1 MKDANQRTKSRLMR
15 QLLLITAVAA
25 PMFLYIPSTAASEN
39 SGPGNI
45 QTISWQKVAEV
56 VSKGLWLAQSPDLL
70 SMHTPNESQDDND
83 LLKPDGNYVFSPGN
97 TIVIRISP
105 EKTVWNKAET
115 VKVNLAHWADGLW
128 RNCPAAS
135 ATVEKNRLIVGGF
148 NWNDGF
154 YRLAFDLETKTGRR
168 LGFETYAIVSENW
181 KRDLFA
187 YCKRVKDQIEMNPD
201 STLIHSSIAVSYF
214 DLMMQMALD
223 ANSLSASI
231 LTTLVDAG
239 QSRDLLDR
247 NQCPKLLKGLSK
259 IKVQSYEGGSI
270 AEFTLHIPSGYSPSI
285 EWPVFI
291 YMRER
296 IDHNDMITLE
306 WQGLNIPPR
315 HSWESDLH
323 WKHYQMLMD
332 VLNKQLNI
340 DHDRIYLN
348 GECGGGISAMALALK
363 YPDHFAEV
371 SMSFG
376 NSYRHL
382 AANALNLPVVFVLGA
397 GHEAPSQA
405 GYYDFALKCFQYH
418 GCRNLKYSRDL
429 STAQARGS
437 LTPNAVREKKPR
449 RVLYRT
455 ESLHNPGTYWADILG
470 REDENFGA
478 EIDVCVW
485 GQDVMVKLQNV
496 DAYRLDLE
504 NAPIDVNRPMRI
516 IVNGKV
522 IATTDRK
529 LFVRRSPKYSD
540 AIIVKNQ
547 HLSGPVYDAF
557 TQPHV
562 IVYGS
567 GQDDPNLFQITKD
580 TAKLMAKG
588 APCFADVNMP
598 NEMIDSHNLILLGNT
613 RTNTILSNIAERLPV
628 RYESGK
634 ILTSDNSYE
643 GENLGFFLIYPNPMN
658 QDRYVV
664 VLSAISTPAME
675 AFRSLSSQITPYAL
689 FTPSDRQDNQYVQ
702 VKPIQPADVG
712 IFEVDDDG
720 KIKWHIFEKFDTLWN
735 WHNDWSQSLA
745 KVTRKH
751 EKWRWRQWIAG
762 VIKQRLDADVVIC
775 EDPFK
780 SADLGNNAVFSRE
793 SIASN
798 SIVLDKPVV
807 FADTVPVDQITMR
820 SLSNCFRNDWLVK
833 IRLRGKSLRE
843 IMMVPFRDISKRK
856 VSAPVIEGIGFGNS
870 DGSPEDKLV
879 LGDIEDEKIYTLA
892 CPYKILNGERIGT
905 LIQDYKIVADGYLL
919 ELLRDYLLEENDKNI
934 DSQFEAVK
942 PGII

>member
-1 MKDANQRTKSRLMR
+1 MR
-15 QLLLITAVAA
+15 QLLLISVVAA
-25 PMFLYIPSTAASEN
+25 PMFLYIPSTVASGALEH
-39 SGPGNI
+39 SSI
-45 QTISWQKVAEV
+45 QATSWQKIVEV
-56 VSKGLWLAQSPDLL
+56 VSKGLWMAQCPDLL
-70 SMHTPNESQDDND
+70 EKQTPNEAQEDND
-83 LLKPDGNYVFSPGN
+83 LLKQDGNYLFSPGN

-115 VKVNLAHWADGLW
+115 VKVNLARWNDGLW
-128 RNCPAAS
+128 RKLPAAS
-135 ATVEKNRLIVGGF
+135 ATVEKNRLKVDGF

-168 LGFETYAIVSENW
+168 FGFETYAIVAENW
-181 KRDLFA
+181 KRDLLA
-187 YCKRVKDQIEMNPD
+187 YCKTETEKIEMNPD
-201 STLIHSSIAVSYF
+201 STLMHSSIAVSYF
-214 DLMMQMALD
+214 DSVMQMAVD
-223 ANSLSASI
+223 VDSLSGSI
-231 LTTLVDAG
+231 LTILADAV
-239 QSRDLLDR
+239 QSRDLFARD
-247 NQCPKLLKGLSK
+247 QCPKLLKGLSK
-259 IKVQSYEGGSI
+259 IKVQSYEGGPI

-291 YMRER
+291 YMRGR

-306 WQGLNIPPR
+306 WQGLDAAHR
-315 HSWESDLH
+315 HPKGPDLQ

-340 DHDRIYLN
+340 DNDRIYLN
-348 GECGGGISAMALALK
+348 GECGGGIPAMGLALRH
-363 YPDHFAEV
+363 PDHFAEV

-382 AANALNLPVVFVLGA
+382 AANALNLPVVFVLGL
-397 GHEAPSQA
+397 GHKAPDQV
-405 GYYDFALKCFQYH
+405 GYYDFAVKCFQYH
-418 GCRNLKYSRDL
+418 GCKNLKYSRDL

-437 LTPNAVREKKPR
+437 LTPNAVREKKPHR
-449 RVLYRT
+449 ILYRT
-455 ESLHNPGTYWADILG
+455 ESLHNPGIYWADILG
-470 REDENFGA
+470 REDENFSA
-478 EIDVCVW
+478 EIDICAW

-516 IVNGKV
+516 IENGKR
-522 IATTDRK
+522 IRTTNRK
-529 LFVRRSPKYSD
+529 LFVRRSRKYSD
-540 AIIVKNQ
+540 ATLVKNRRQ
-547 HLSGPVYDAF
+547 NGPVYDAF

-562 IVYGS
+562 VVYGS

-588 APCFADVNMP
+588 APCFADVNLP
-598 NEMIDSHNLILLGNT
+598 NEMIDSHNLILLGNA

-628 RYESGK
+628 RHEAGR
-634 ILTSDNSYE
+634 ILSSDNSYE
-643 GENLGFFLIYPNPMN
+643 GENMGFFLIYPNPMN

-689 FTPSDRQDNQYVQ
+689 FTPSDRHDKQYVQ

-712 IFEVDDDG
+712 IFEVDNDG
-720 KIKWHIFEKFDTLWN
+720 KIKWHILEKFDTLWN
-735 WHNDWSQSLA
+735 WHSDWKKVLA
-745 KVTRKH
+745 QVTRRH
-751 EKWRWRQWIAG
+751 RKWRWRQWVAG
-762 VIKQRLDADVVIC
+762 VIRRRLDADVVVC

-780 SADLGNNAVFSRE
+780 SADLGSDFVFSRE
-793 SIASN
+793 SIAGN

-807 FADTVPVDQITMR
+807 FVDTVPVDQITMR

-856 VSAPVIEGIGFGNS
+856 VGAPVIEGIGFGNS
-870 DGSPEDKLV
+870 DGSPEGKLA
-879 LGDIEDEKIYTLA
+879 LADIEDEKNYTLA

-905 LIQDYKIVADGYLL
+905 LVQDYKIVADGYLI

-934 DSQFEAVK
+934 DSQLEAVK